1 MMSESTAEMRRL
13 ESWPNN
19 KPAISPSAFAWV
31 KICLGRMPLVGLG
44 VGLTLL
50 ELVLIGLF
58 LGIHAGFIFYSYRRS
73 DTEHFA
79 KSLGEVV
86 HWYPGHPAFSLH
98 RRFLI
103 ALRACVRVRVR
114 CACAVVCDS
123 SGIWRCRCC
132 L

>member
-1 MMSESTAEMRRL
+1 MMSESMAEMRRL

-31 KICLGRMPLVGLG
+31 KIGLGRMPLVGLG

-73 DTEHFA
+73 NTEHFA

-86 HWYPGHPAFSLH
+86 HWCCSRAASSARSPTTAGYPT
-98 RRFLI
+98 
-103 ALRACVRVRVR
+103 LRLR
-114 CACAVVCDS
+114 
-123 SGIWRCRCC
+123 W
-132 L
+132 